1 MATSSS
7 KPTPPSRLSKT
18 QALDDLIMG
27 TNSSSIVS
35 KRSVERFY
43 YPDEAHF
50 FRYFV
55 KKFQR
60 RAPLIN
66 RGYWLRLRAID
77 TVVHQFLKSSPS
89 DRKKVVINL
98 GCGR

>member
-1 MATSSS
+1 
-7 KPTPPSRLSKT
+7 
-18 QALDDLIMG
+18 
-27 TNSSSIVS
+27 
-35 KRSVERFY
+35 
-43 YPDEAHF
+43 
-50 FRYFV
+50 V

-77 TVVHQFLKSSPS
+77 VIVREFLERPALSSP
-89 DRKKVVINL
+89 RKKVVINL

>member
-1 MATSSS
+1 M
-7 KPTPPSRLSKT
+7 
-18 QALDDLIMG
+18 
-27 TNSSSIVS
+27 
-35 KRSVERFY
+35 Y
-43 YPDEAHF
+43 YPDATHF

-77 TVVHQFLKSSPS
+77 VVVRQFLTRPS
-89 DRKKVVINL
+89 GRKKLVINL
-98 GCGR
+98 GCGRYV